1 MDRLAGAEFDVAM
14 ITPGQTLENPVTGER
29 FTFTHTASSTNGE
42 LLAFDFALRPG
53 GAVPIP
59 HVHPIQ
65 TERFEVVAGL
75 MRFRV
80 GLRTV
85 LAGPGDVVEVAPGVA
100 HSFANAGDEEARL
113 RVEVRPAL
121 AMEDMFAE
129 VIAMAKAGRMNRRGL
144 PRNPLDLAL
153 LARRYDQEAH
163 APLMSVGVQRALL
176 APLVMWARHP
186 RRAQLA
192 ATAVAAA
199 GLAAVA

>member
-1 MDRLAGAEFDVAM
+1 M

-29 FTFTHTASSTNGE
+29 FTFTDTAATTDGG

-65 TERFEVVAGL
+65 TERFEVRGGK

-80 GLRTV
+80 GLRTIV
-85 LAGPGDVVEVAPGVA
+85 AEAGDVVEVAPGVA
-100 HSFANAGDEEARL
+100 HSFANAGEEEATL

-121 AMEDMFAE
+121 AMEEMFAE
-129 VIAMAKAGRMNRRGL
+129 VIAMAQAGRMNKRGM

-153 LARRYDQEAH
+153 LARTYDQEAH
-163 APLMSVGVQRALL
+163 APLLGVRLQRILL
-176 APLVMWARHP
+176 APLVFLARRINR
-186 RRAQLA
+186 RRAVPPLAA
-192 ATAVAAA
+192 ATASVSAR
-199 GLAAVA
+199 G